1 MWTETSRP
9 ECLADVLGQEHITDR
24 LQFMLEKMNGGIAAE
39 VKRSADHW
47 PHLMFAGPPGTG
59 KTTTAI
65 ALMKT
70 AFGDEW
76 DLNWLELNA
85 SDERSIKTIREK
97 VKEFARRGVIGDH
110 PFNVVFLDEA
120 DALTPD
126 AQGAL
131 RRIMEKHPQTRFILS
146 CNYPH
151 KLIPAIKDR
160 CAFSDARFH
169 PIELEVMDGVIS
181 ELAVE
186 HEFTVADGVVNLI
199 HEASGGSL
207 RKAINLLYAA
217 SRVPGATVTEV
228 DIEDVAVTVTP
239 RTAKKLLKLVIKAND
254 MKDTTQY
261 LTIHRDID
269 AEIEDMAQSGLSGV
283 EILDAFY
290 TLAIEDDMPVSL
302 SRQVFEHLAEA
313 IYMTSTSQNDLLSV
327 KTFLRR
333 ITL

>member
-1 MWTETSRP
+1 MWTEANRP
-9 ECLADVLGQEHITDR
+9 ESLADVLGQEHITDR
-24 LQFMLEKMNGGIAAE
+24 LRFMLNCGE
-39 VKRSADHW
+39 VNPRAMHW
-47 PHLMFAGPPGTG
+47 PHMMFAGPPGTG

-97 VKEFARRGVIGDH
+97 VKDFARRGVIGDH

-151 KLIPAIKDR
+151 KVIPAIKDR
-160 CAFSDARFH
+160 CAFSEARFR

-181 ELAVE
+181 ELAVQY
-186 HEFTVADGVVNLI
+186 EFSVADGVVKAI

-217 SRVPGATVTEV
+217 SRVPGATVTEA
-228 DIEDVAVTVTP
+228 DIDDVAVTVTP
-239 RTAKKLLKLVIKAND
+239 RTAKQLLKLIIKAND
-254 MKDTTQY
+254 KKETDQY
-261 LTIHRDID
+261 LIIHRDID
-269 AEIEDMAQSGLSGV
+269 AEIESMADAGLSGV

-290 TLAIEDDMPVSL
+290 SLAIEDDMPL
-302 SRQVFEHLAEA
+302 ALQRQVFEHLAEA
-313 IYMTSTSQNDLLSV
+313 VYMASSSQNDLLSV
-327 KTFLRR
+327 KTFFRR
-333 ITL
+333 VTL

>member
-1 MWTETSRP
+1 MWTETFRP
-9 ECLADVLGQEHITDR
+9 TCLADVVGQEHITDR
-24 LQFMLEKMNGGIAAE
+24 LQFMLEYRIGLE
-39 VKRSADHW
+39 DHW

-97 VKEFARRGVIGDH
+97 VKEFARRGVMGDH

-126 AQGAL
+126 AQSAL
-131 RRIMEKHPQTRFILS
+131 RRIMENHKQTRFILS
-146 CNYPH
+146 CNH
-151 KLIPAIKDR
+151 AHRIIPAIKDR
-160 CAFSDARFH
+160 CAFSETRFR
-169 PIELEVMDGVIS
+169 PIGIEDMDS
-181 ELAVE
+181 ALSQLAVE
-186 HEFTVADGVVNLI
+186 HEITLSAGVLKAI
-199 HEASGGSL
+199 HASSGGSL

-217 SRVPGATVTEV
+217 SRVPGETVTET
-228 DIEDVAVTVTP
+228 DIEDVTSVVKP
-239 RTAKKLLKLVIKAND
+239 KQAKKLLKLVLQASEQ
-254 MKDTTQY
+254 KDTPQY
-261 LTIHRDID
+261 VIIHRKID
-269 AEIEDMAQSGLSGV
+269 KQIEDYGQLGLSGV

-290 TLAIEDDMPVSL
+290 LLASETEMPVAL
-302 SRQVFEHLAEA
+302 QRKVFEHMAEA
-313 IYMTSTSQNDLLSV
+313 VYQTSASQNDLLSV

-333 ITL
+333 VTQ

>member
-1 MWTETSRP
+1 MWTEANRP
-9 ECLADVLGQEHITDR
+9 ESLADVLGQEHITDR
-24 LQFMLEKMNGGIAAE
+24 LRFMLNCGE
-39 VKRSADHW
+39 VNPRAMHW
-47 PHLMFAGPPGTG
+47 PHMMFAGPPGTG

-97 VKEFARRGVIGDH
+97 VKDFARRGVIGDH

-151 KLIPAIKDR
+151 KVIPAIKDR
-160 CAFSDARFH
+160 CAFSETRFR
-169 PIELEVMDGVIS
+169 PIELKVMDGVIS
-181 ELAVE
+181 ELSVE
-186 HEFTVADGVVNLI
+186 YEFSVADGVVKAI

-217 SRVPGATVTEV
+217 SRVPGATVTEA
-228 DIEDVAVTVTP
+228 DIDDVAVTVTP
-239 RTAKKLLKLVIKAND
+239 RTAKQLLKLIIKAND
-254 MKDTTQY
+254 KKETDQY
-261 LTIHRDID
+261 LIIHRDID
-269 AEIEDMAQSGLSGV
+269 AEIESMADAGLSGV

-290 TLAIEDDMPVSL
+290 SLAIEDDMPL
-302 SRQVFEHLAEA
+302 ALQRQVFEHLAEA
-313 IYMTSTSQNDLLSV
+313 VYMASSSQNDLLSV
-327 KTFLRR
+327 KTFFRR
-333 ITL
+333 VTL